1 MIINV
6 KLCNNLTI
14 DSLNDL
20 VKLKILEEVGT
31 TKINKSKVARDLG
44 IDRRTV
50 SKYMN
55 GYVKKVNRERK
66 SSIDEY
72 YDVIKDL
79 LDDRSSQVFFYKRVL
94 WQYLKD
100 NHGLKCAQSSF
111 RRWISKHEEFQSYF
125 NGSRNRTING
135 QKRNSSSSVHVIHYE
150 TEAGYE
156 AQLDWKESMSFLL
169 NTGEY
174 VDINILSLVY
184 SFSRFKIFQLS
195 LSKSQN
201 VLFHLLDNAFEIAGG
216 VPKTL
221 KTDNMKT
228 VMDEARTDF
237 NKGKVN
243 NKFQQFANDYGFKVK
258 PCKAGT
264 PQTKAKVESPMKILD
279 ELYAYNGIYDLS
291 QLNKK
296 LTEIN
301 NRINHQCHI
310 ETGKIPVLHFTKEKD
325 SLLPLPPD
333 KLRNLYRIPSL
344 QVKVNSQST
353 LSYKNKFYS
362 VPPVY
367 IGKRLTIQVYDEYLH
382 VYDNTKLVTIH
393 KVCSSTKR
401 NYHIDH
407 YIETLKMCFDTD
419 DDKIKK
425 IAEQNLKRIGELYK

>member
-1 MIINV
+1 MILNM

-79 LDDRSSQVFFYKRVL
+79 LDDRYSQVFFYKRVL
-94 WQYLKD
+94 WQYFKD

-125 NGSRNRTING
+125 NGSRNRMING

-150 TEAGYE
+150 IEAGYE

-184 SFSRFKIFQLS
+184 SFSRFKVFQLS

-228 VMDEARTDF
+228 VMDEARTYF
-237 NKGKVN
+237 NKGK
-243 NKFQQFANDYGFKVK
+243 
-258 PCKAGT
+258 
-264 PQTKAKVESPMKILD
+264 
-279 ELYAYNGIYDLS
+279 
-291 QLNKK
+291 
-296 LTEIN
+296 
-301 NRINHQCHI
+301 
-310 ETGKIPVLHFTKEKD
+310 
-325 SLLPLPPD
+325 
-333 KLRNLYRIPSL
+333 
-344 QVKVNSQST
+344 
-353 LSYKNKFYS
+353 
-362 VPPVY
+362 
-367 IGKRLTIQVYDEYLH
+367 LTI
-382 VYDNTKLVTIH
+382 
-393 KVCSSTKR
+393 
-401 NYHIDH
+401 
-407 YIETLKMCFDTD
+407 
-419 DDKIKK
+419 
-425 IAEQNLKRIGELYK
+425 

>member
-1 MIINV
+1 M
-6 KLCNNLTI
+6 
-14 DSLNDL
+14 
-20 VKLKILEEVGT
+20 
-31 TKINKSKVARDLG
+31 
-44 IDRRTV
+44 
-50 SKYMN
+50 
-55 GYVKKVNRERK
+55 
-66 SSIDEY
+66 
-72 YDVIKDL
+72 
-79 LDDRSSQVFFYKRVL
+79 
-94 WQYLKD
+94 
-100 NHGLKCAQSSF
+100 
-111 RRWISKHEEFQSYF
+111 
-125 NGSRNRTING
+125 ING

-228 VMDEARTDF
+228 VMDEARTNF

-264 PQTKAKVESPMKILD
+264 PQTKSKVESPMKILD

-296 LTEIN
+296 LMEIN

-310 ETGKIPVLHFTKEKD
+310 ETGKIPVLHFIKEKD

-407 YIETLKMCFDTD
+407 YIETLKMSFDTD

-425 IAEQNLKRIGELYK
+425 IAEQNLKQIGELYK

>member
-1 MIINV
+1 MILNM

-125 NGSRNRTING
+125 NGSRNRMING

-184 SFSRFKIFQLS
+184 SFSRFKVFQLS

-243 NKFQQFANDYGFKVK
+243 NKFQQFATDYGFKVK

-264 PQTKAKVESPMKILD
+264 PQTKSKVESPMKILD

-291 QLNKK
+291 QLNEK
-296 LTEIN
+296 LMEIN

-325 SLLPLPPD
+325 SLLPLPSD

-407 YIETLKMCFDTD
+407 YIETLKMSFDTD

-425 IAEQNLKRIGELYK
+425 IAEQNLKQIGELYK

>member
-1 MIINV
+1 MILNM

-125 NGSRNRTING
+125 NGSRNRMING

-184 SFSRFKIFQLS
+184 SFSRFKVFQLS

-243 NKFQQFANDYGFKVK
+243 NKFQQFATDYGFKVK

-264 PQTKAKVESPMKILD
+264 PQTKSKVESPMKLLD

-291 QLNKK
+291 QLNEK
-296 LTEIN
+296 LMEIN

-325 SLLPLPPD
+325 SLLPLPSD

-353 LSYKNKFYS
+353 LSYKNK
-362 VPPVY
+362 
-367 IGKRLTIQVYDEYLH
+367 
-382 VYDNTKLVTIH
+382 
-393 KVCSSTKR
+393 
-401 NYHIDH
+401 
-407 YIETLKMCFDTD
+407 
-419 DDKIKK
+419 
-425 IAEQNLKRIGELYK
+425 

>member
-1 MIINV
+1 MILNM

-228 VMDEARTDF
+228 VMDEARTYF

-243 NKFQQFANDYGFKVK
+243 NKFQQFATDYGFKVK

-264 PQTKAKVESPMKILD
+264 PQTKSKVESPMKILD

-291 QLNKK
+291 QLNEK
-296 LTEIN
+296 LMEIN

-325 SLLPLPPD
+325 SLLPLPSD

-407 YIETLKMCFDTD
+407 YIETLKMSFDTD

-425 IAEQNLKRIGELYK
+425 IAEQNLKQIGELYK

>member
-1 MIINV
+1 MILNM

-100 NHGLKCAQSSF
+100 NHGLNCAQSTF

-125 NGSRNRTING
+125 NGSRNRMING
-135 QKRNSSSSVHVIHYE
+135 QKRNASSSVHVIHYE

-201 VLFHLLDNAFEIAGG
+201 VLFHLLDNAFAIAGG

-228 VMDEARTDF
+228 VMDEARTNF

-264 PQTKAKVESPMKILD
+264 PQTKSKVESPMKILD

-291 QLNKK
+291 QLDKK
-296 LTEIN
+296 LMEIN

-310 ETGKIPVLHFTKEKD
+310 ETGKIPVLHFIKEKD

-407 YIETLKMCFDTD
+407 YIETLKMSFDTD

-425 IAEQNLKRIGELYK
+425 IAEQNLKQIGELYK

>member
-55 GYVKKVNRERK
+55 GYVKKLNRERK

-79 LDDRSSQVFFYKRVL
+79 LNDRSSQVFFYKRVL

-125 NGSRNRTING
+125 NGSRNRMING
-135 QKRNSSSSVHVIHYE
+135 KKRNSSSTVHVIHYE

-228 VMDEARTDF
+228 VMDEARTNF